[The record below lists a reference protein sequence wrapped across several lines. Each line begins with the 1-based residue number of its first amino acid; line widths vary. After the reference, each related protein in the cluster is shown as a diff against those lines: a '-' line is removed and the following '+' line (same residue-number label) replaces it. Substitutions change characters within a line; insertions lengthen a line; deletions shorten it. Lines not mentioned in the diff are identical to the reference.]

1 MKNSMKNYIIG
12 IIFLTGTLFLGS
24 CDLDYEP
31 LSATTDEEIQELL
44 ASGDDETIDLILG
57 SMANAMPE
65 YFNASGLSGA
75 GTADGRYRNCQGLDY
90 MRCLE
95 ANDIVFGDISSISI
109 FGADEY
115 KFADFIS
122 QSVDKN
128 EYYWVHMWSLVTNA
142 NKMLFYLDDETIE
155 SNVTLKKYK
164 AWGLVVRAYAY
175 NYLME
180 NYQDSYMQGGSSKLG
195 LMIYD
200 SYDPTQEY
208 KERSSSTETYEFIV
222 DDLETAIDLLEEF
235 YADAEESGYT
245 SDLTDIDLGV
255 AQFVLARVKLVIGE
269 WDDVVSLC
277 DAILANYSGFITE
290 GYYGGANKG
299 FEIRPE
305 ENAFLYNDVNPEVIL
320 GFPNGTALTTH
331 IAWTNPF
338 GESSGGESGGY
349 ARIDNQLFD
358 LIADDDYRQDC
369 FLDTMIV
376 DYTYPTNGTQDNIP
390 TYTNLKFAA
399 TYGISSDDKTQ
410 VGSCECNYMRSSEVF
425 LMKAEAYAQNS
436 NESAAKSALNEL
448 LAARTRSGATTLT
461 CDNYP
466 SMSGMTA
473 LEMVQLQ
480 TRIEMWGEK
489 GLEYF
494 NNKRWNI
501 SVDRNSSDVH
511 TVKTSYDVLKMTCK
525 IPDVEMLY
533 NNLCEQN

>member
-1 MKNSMKNYIIG
+1 MKNYIIG
-12 IIFLTGTLFLGS
+12 IVLLTGTLFMWS

-44 ASGDDETIDLILG
+44 ASGDDETIDLIMG
-57 SMANAMPE
+57 SMANAMPT

-75 GTADGRYRNCQGLDY
+75 GSADGRYRSCQGLDY

-95 ANDIVFGDISSISI
+95 ANDIVFGDIASIAI
-109 FGADEY
+109 FGSEEY
-115 KFADFIS
+115 KFADFTS

-128 EYYWVHMWSLVTNA
+128 KMYWVHMWNLVTNA

-180 NYQDSYMQGGSSKLG
+180 NYQDSYLQGGSSKLG

-200 SYDPTQEY
+200 TYDPTQEN
-208 KERSSSTETYEFIV
+208 KARSSSTETYNFIV
-222 DDLETAIDLLEEF
+222 DDLETAISLLNE
-235 YADAEESGYT
+235 YYSAAGESGYT

-255 AQFVLARVKLVIGE
+255 AKFVLSRVKLVIGE
-269 WDDVVSLC
+269 WDDVVDLC
-277 DAILANYSGFITE
+277 DDILANYTDFIAE
-290 GYYGGANKG
+290 EYYGGANKG

-305 ENAFLYNDVNPEVIL
+305 GNAFLYNDANPEVIL
-320 GFPNGTALTTH
+320 GFPNGTALTSHT
-331 IAWTNPF
+331 AWTNPF
-338 GESSGGESGGY
+338 GESSGGVSGGY
-349 ARIDNQLFD
+349 ARIDDQLFD

-390 TYTNLKFAA
+390 AYTNLKFAA
-399 TYGISSDDKTQ
+399 TYGIGSDDKTQ
-410 VGSCECNYMRSSEVF
+410 VGGSECYYMRSSEVL
-425 LMKAEAYAQNS
+425 LMKAEAYAQNGNS
-436 NESAAKSALNEL
+436 TSAINTLNDL

-466 SMSGMTA
+466 SMSGMSA

-489 GLEYF
+489 GLEFY

-501 SVDRNSSDVH
+501 GVDRTGSGIH
-511 TVKTSYDVLKMTCK
+511 TVKTTYDVAKMTCD

>member
-1 MKNSMKNYIIG
+1 MKNYIIG
-12 IIFLTGTLFLGS
+12 IIFLIGTLFMWS

-31 LSATTDEEIQELL
+31 LSATTDEEVQKLL

-57 SMANAMPE
+57 SMANAMPT

-75 GTADGRYRNCQGLDY
+75 GGSDGRYRSCQGLDY

-95 ANDIVFGDISSISI
+95 ANDIVFGDIASISI

-128 EYYWVHMWSLVTNA
+128 EMYWVHMWQLVTNA
-142 NKMLFYLDDETIE
+142 NKMLYYLDDETIE
-155 SNVTLKKYK
+155 SNLTLKKYK

-180 NYQDSYMQGGSSKLG
+180 NYQDSYLQGGKDKLG

-200 SYDPTQEY
+200 TYDPTQEY
-208 KERSSSTETYEFIV
+208 KARSSSTETYEFIV
-222 DDLETAIDLLEEF
+222 DDLETAVSLLKE
-235 YADAEESGYT
+235 YYNNSGESGYT
-245 SDLTDIDLGV
+245 TDIKDIDLGV
-255 AQFVLARVKLVIGE
+255 AQFVLARVKLVTGE
-269 WDDVVSLC
+269 WDDVVGLC
-277 DAILANYSGFITE
+277 DAILDNYSDFIAE
-290 GYYGGANKG
+290 EYYGGANKG

-305 ENAFLYNDVNPEVIL
+305 ENAFLYNEVNPEVIL

-331 IAWTNPF
+331 TAWTNAF
-338 GESSGGESGGY
+338 GESSGGEGGGY
-349 ARIDNQLFD
+349 ARIDNQLFEK
-358 LIADDDYRQDC
+358 IADDDYRQDC

-399 TYGISSDDKTQ
+399 TYGIGSDDKTQ
-410 VGSCECNYMRSSEVF
+410 VGSSECNYMRSSEVL
-425 LMKAEAYAQNS
+425 LMKAEAYAQNG
-436 NESAAKSALNEL
+436 NDTEAKNTLNEL
-448 LAARTRSGATTLT
+448 LAARTRAGATTLT

-466 SMSGMTA
+466 GMSGMTA

-489 GLEYF
+489 GLEYY

-501 SVDRNSSDVH
+501 SVDRSGSDTH
-511 TVKTSYDVLKMTCK
+511 TNRTTYGVSEMTCD